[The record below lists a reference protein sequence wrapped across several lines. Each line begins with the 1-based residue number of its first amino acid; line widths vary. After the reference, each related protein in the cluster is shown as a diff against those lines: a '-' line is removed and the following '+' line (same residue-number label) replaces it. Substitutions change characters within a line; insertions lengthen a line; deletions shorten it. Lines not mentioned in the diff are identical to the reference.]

1 MNPATRHGVGD
12 GFAGDGGPVLFCDDA
27 DRLTAAGRLSP
38 QTAAV
43 GVGADASLVAVP
55 VESVAWLEVRRLCA
69 GLMVVVVVVVVVQLC
84 GVP

>member
-1 MNPATRHGVGD
+1 MHQSLRQCRRQKREREWCRATTGRQPRGPAS
-12 GFAGDGGPVLFCDDA
+12 
-27 DRLTAAGRLSP
+27 SP
-38 QTAAV
+38 RCRRAAAV

-69 GLMVVVVVVVVVQLC
+69 GLMVVVLVVVVVVQLC